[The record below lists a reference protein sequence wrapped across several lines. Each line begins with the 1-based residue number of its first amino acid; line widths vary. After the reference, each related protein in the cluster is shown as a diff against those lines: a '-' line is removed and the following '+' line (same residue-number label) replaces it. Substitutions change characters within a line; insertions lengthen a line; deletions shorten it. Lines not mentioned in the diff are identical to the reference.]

1 MKVSQLTMNGER
13 TVIMKHLTTY
23 QGKKVLVLG
32 LAKSGVNAA
41 RLLRKLGAQVTVSD
55 VKPLAENQDAQE
67 LQNDGF
73 TVITGEQTADLLDP
87 GYDLVVKNPGIF
99 YDVPVVKRALAD
111 KVPVISEMELASE
124 VAEAE
129 LIAVTGSNGKTT
141 TTTMIQK
148 MVDHDRRAGKAVYAG
163 NIGIPASRVA
173 QAVTADDTLVL
184 EASSFMLVG
193 TTTFHPHI
201 AVLTNIFSNHLDYH
215 KTRENYVAAKMK
227 ITANQTADDYFVV
240 NFDSPELRELSEQS
254 AAQVVPFSREARSQA
269 GAYELNGDLYFKDEK
284 LMAASDIKVPGDHNV
299 ENALAAIAVAKIKGV
314 STAAIVAVLRS
325 FGGVRHRTQYVLEA
339 DGRQYYNDS
348 KATDME
354 ATEMALKGFTAPVVL
369 IAGGLDRGY
378 TFEKLVS
385 SLKAHVKAV
394 VLVGQTAKLLE
405 DAAKKAGI
413 QTIRLSEN
421 VETAVPTAYE
431 LSDAG
436 DIILLSPA
444 NASWDQYPNFE
455 VRGDRFIKAVEQL
468 TGKQEEK

>member
-1 MKVSQLTMNGER
+1 
-13 TVIMKHLTTY
+13 MKHLTTY

-184 EASSFMLVG
+184 EVSSFMLVG

>member
-1 MKVSQLTMNGER
+1 
-13 TVIMKHLTTY
+13 MKHLTTY

-184 EASSFMLVG
+184 EVSSFMLVG

-378 TFEKLVS
+378 TFEKLVP
-385 SLKAHVKAV
+385 SLKDHVKAV